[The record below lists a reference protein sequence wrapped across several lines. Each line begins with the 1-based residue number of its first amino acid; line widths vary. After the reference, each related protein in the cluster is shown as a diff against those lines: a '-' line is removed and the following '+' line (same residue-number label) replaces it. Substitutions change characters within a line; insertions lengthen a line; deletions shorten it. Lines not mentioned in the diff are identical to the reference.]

1 MTLRTI
7 HIESY
12 KAYKRRKLNM
22 NNNFVSSP
30 DKLMGFDHNN
40 PISDELF
47 HRNHAH
53 DAERQKLTWKHQQE
67 LATFDRYYQ
76 REILYLTHG
85 VSSSSFYSL
94 VFACLELIMENYPIV
109 FPTDPAGFK
118 ELAAGF
124 RRRRGEYMFF
134 YLP

>member
-22 NNNFVSSP
+22 NNNFASSP

-40 PISDELF
+40 PISDELL
-47 HRNHAH
+47 HRNQAR

-67 LATFDRYYQ
+67 LATLDRYYQ
-76 REILYLTHG
+76 REILYLTQKRDR
-85 VSSSSFYSL
+85 
-94 VFACLELIMENYPIV
+94 ELMILTQRHKAEM
-109 FPTDPAGFK
+109 
-118 ELAAGF
+118 
-124 RRRRGEYMFF
+124 
-134 YLP
+134 LPFQNQ